1 MRRTACVIDSSCV
14 IALDHLELFPQ
25 LTFLFSEVL
34 LPKAVRKDLF
44 KRRISKDRIRGFFAS
59 FAFIRPCD
67 RYDQTSVAVL
77 LAGRRANRD
86 RGEAEAVVQA
96 SERGAAVIVDDKWG
110 RELARNF
117 ALEYHGTIWILGRFH
132 ELGLLSA
139 SGLRAHLVAL
149 RLRGIRLPRT
159 EVNNLLSKVGER
171 RWTLNL
177 RLSSSIGRL
186 TVVPRLSGVLLLR
199 SLC

>member
-1 MRRTACVIDSSCV
+1 MRQPACVIDSSCV

-25 LTFLFSEVL
+25 FTFLFSEVL

-44 KRRISKDRIRGFFAS
+44 KRRVSKDRVRGFFTS
-59 FAFIRPCD
+59 FAFIQRCD
-67 RYDQTSVAVL
+67 RYDQTTVDIL
-77 LAGRRANRD
+77 LADRCTNRD

-110 RELARNF
+110 RQLAQNF

-139 SGLRAHLVAL
+139 SDLRAHFVAL
-149 RLRGIRLPRT
+149 RLRGVRLPRT
-159 EVNNLLSKVGER
+159 EVNNLLSKVGEA
-171 RWTLNL
+171 TLDAE
-177 RLSSSIGRL
+177 SE
-186 TVVPRLSGVLLLR
+186 PE
-199 SLC
+199 